1 MSVFSLFILTIMTCS
16 PFRVVEEWNVKDQI
30 TSLDRFFYVKMHF
43 RKTMD
48 EMSGLG

>member
-1 MSVFSLFILTIMTCS
+1 MSVFSIFVLTAMTCS
-16 PFRVVEEWNVKDQI
+16 PFLVLEEWNGNNQI
-30 TSLDRFFYVKMHF
+30 SSLDRLFYVKMHF

>member
-16 PFRVVEEWNVKDQI
+16 PFRVVEEWNGNNQI
-30 TSLDRFFYVKMHF
+30 SSLDRFFYVKMHF